1 MAVCSAS
8 FILHPVHRHSSLILR
23 PPFSPVKNL
32 VQRFSF
38 TKIHGHPTKLLIPIV
53 VFANRRSLGFHR

>member
-8 FILHPVHRHSSLILR
+8 FILHPFHRHSSLILR

-38 TKIHGHPTKLLIPIV
+38 TKTLGHQTKLLIPIV
-53 VFANRRSLGFHR
+53 LFANRLSPDFHR